1 VYRLGIK
8 EKLDK
13 KFKKLQ
19 RKDKE
24 MRPKAPETYLMI
36 IINLSLELLPS
47 SLFSTQQTKQIYP
60 ACPACPMKR
69 FCYFIGVAKAYGVKC
84 DLPCGV

>member
-1 VYRLGIK
+1 VYRLAIK

-47 SLFSTQQTKQIYP
+47 SLFSTQQTKQTYP
-60 ACPACPMKR
+60 ACP
-69 FCYFIGVAKAYGVKC
+69 VAKAYGVKC
-84 DLPCGV
+84 ETYFTGTK

>member
-1 VYRLGIK
+1 MYRLAIK

-19 RKDKE
+19 KKDKE
-24 MRPKAPETYLMI
+24 MRPKAPETYLMT

-47 SLFSTQQTKQIYP
+47 SLFSAQQTQQMYP
-60 ACPACPMKR
+60 ACP
-69 FCYFIGVAKAYGVKC
+69 VAKAYGVKC
-84 DLPCGV
+84 GAYFTGTSQTRQ